1 MYGVYHYGRW
11 TKPIRKKK
19 FSEIRIPEVER
30 TAIIAFS
37 RRLKRAMGKKLVRL
51 LLYGSKVRGTA
62 RKDSDIDI
70 FVLVNNNSSKAMS
83 KIAEITDDVYWD
95 YDVDLSPVTYDLY
108 EEKVNKSI
116 GSPFFLAVY
125 RYGVKI

>member
-1 MYGVYHYGRW
+1 MYGVYHFGRW

-19 FSEIRIPEVER
+19 FSEIKLRDNER
-30 TAIIAFS
+30 TAINAFS
-37 RRLKRAMGKKLVRL
+37 RRLKRALGKKLVRL
-51 LLYGSKVRGTA
+51 LLYGSKARGTA

-70 FVLVNNNSSKAMS
+70 FVLVNKNSSRVMS
-83 KIAEITDDVYWD
+83 KVGKIADDVYWD

-116 GSPFFLAVY
+116 GSPYFLAVY
-125 RYGVKI
+125 RYGVRI

>member
-1 MYGVYHYGRW
+1 MYGVYHYNRW
-11 TKPIRKKK
+11 TKPIRKKR
-19 FSEIRIPEVER
+19 FSEIRLRDEER
-30 TAIIAFS
+30 TAINAFS
-37 RRLKRAMGKKLVRL
+37 RRLKRTLGKRLVRL
-51 LLYGSKVRGTA
+51 LLYGSKARGTA

-70 FVLVNNNSSKAMS
+70 FVLVSRNSSKAMNTVS
-83 KIAEITDDVYWD
+83 EIADDVYWD

-116 GSPFFLAVY
+116 GSPYFLAVY